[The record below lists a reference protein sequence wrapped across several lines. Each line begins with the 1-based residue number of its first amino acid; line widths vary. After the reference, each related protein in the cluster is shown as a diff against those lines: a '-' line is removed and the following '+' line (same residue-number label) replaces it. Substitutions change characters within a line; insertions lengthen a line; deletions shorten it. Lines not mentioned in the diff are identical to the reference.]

1 LHQKLEILK
10 LHITNETSALKS
22 VILGVANSN
31 GKPPEL
37 EDAYDPKSIKHIK
50 EGTYPEEDDMVEEME
65 QVATI
70 LKKHQVEVLRPK
82 VIQDYNQIF
91 SRDIGFV
98 IDDKFIFA
106 NILPDREK
114 EIKAIDYI
122 LEKIDSDK
130 KIRLPE
136 HCHIEGGDVMP
147 HGDYILVGT
156 YRGEDY
162 PDFITARTNMQAIE
176 ELQKLFPGKTVKSF
190 NLRKSNTDPKAN
202 ALHLDCCF
210 QPVGDKYAIIHRN
223 GFLEEDEYDWLV
235 NLYGK
240 ENILEID
247 AQEMYDMNSNI
258 FSISKKVVISDQ
270 HFKRLNAW
278 LTSKGIQVETVNYR
292 EIAKQEGLLRCSTLP
307 LIRE

>member
-1 LHQKLEILK
+1 MKPQI
-10 LHITNETSALKS
+10 INETSRLKS

-31 GKPPEL
+31 GGEPDL

-50 EGTYPEEDDMVEEME
+50 EGTYPEEKDMVEEIE
-65 QVATI
+65 AVAFI
-70 LKKHQVEVLRPK
+70 LKKHNVEVFRPQ
-82 VIQDYNQIF
+82 VIKGYNQIF

-98 IDDKFIFA
+98 IDNKFVFA

-114 EIKAIDYI
+114 EIEAIDFVLDTI
-122 LEKIDSDK
+122 DDDQKIK
-130 KIRLPE
+130 LPE
-136 HCHIEGGDVMP
+136 QCHIEGGDVMP
-147 HGDYILVGT
+147 HGDYIFVGT

-162 PDFITARTNMQAIE
+162 SSFITARTNVEAVD
-176 ELQKLFPGKTVKSF
+176 ELQKLFPQKTVKSF
-190 NLRKSNTDPKAN
+190 NLRKSNTDPKSN

-210 QPVGDKYAIIHRN
+210 QPIGDNFAIIHKH
-223 GFLEEDEYDWLV
+223 GFLEEEEYNWLV

-240 ENILEID
+240 DQVFEID

-258 FSISKKVVISDQ
+258 FSISEKVVISDVY
-270 HFKRLNAW
+270 FKRLNAW
-278 LTSKGIQVETVNYR
+278 LTSKGIQVETVDYR